1 MRACDPMENSHLVS
15 RQLKKNMWPRWAIN
29 LSPWYG
35 HLILVSRYLFL
46 TGVKWL
52 QHRRQISEKYTVNQG
67 YMSLLSYYLDYV
79 RYVTGLPHRHRRRA
93 YLPKSNTASHDNDKK
108 INSWVSFCF
117 PYGYGAP
124 LGSRSTN
131 RSELRY
137 KLHMCEPVKI

>member
-1 MRACDPMENSHLVS
+1 
-15 RQLKKNMWPRWAIN
+15 
-29 LSPWYG
+29 
-35 HLILVSRYLFL
+35 
-46 TGVKWL
+46 
-52 QHRRQISEKYTVNQG
+52 
-67 YMSLLSYYLDYV
+67 MSLSSYYLDYV

-124 LGSRSTN
+124 LGGRSTN

-137 KLHMCEPVKI
+137 KLHMCEPVKIQNGQLNMEHCACMSLLLDLIHK